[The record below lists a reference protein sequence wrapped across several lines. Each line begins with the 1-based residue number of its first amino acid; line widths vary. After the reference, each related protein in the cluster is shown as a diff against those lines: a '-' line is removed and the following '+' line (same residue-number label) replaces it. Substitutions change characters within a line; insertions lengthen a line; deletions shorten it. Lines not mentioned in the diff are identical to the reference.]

1 MNYLKILFVLVL
13 FAGISA
19 CYYDN
24 FEEINPGIGLQGCDT
39 AGTITYAGNIKAI
52 MENRCSVN
60 NSACHNSNGSGGY
73 DLSNLAGVESAI
85 ADGRFLGSIKHDP
98 GFSAMPKNAG
108 AKIDACEIIQIEKW
122 MNTGRTP

>member
-1 MNYLKILFVLVL
+1 MNSIKILALLVL

-24 FEEINPGIGLQGCDT
+24 FEEINPGLGLQGCDT
-39 AGTITYAGNIKAI
+39 AGTITYANNIKTI

-60 NSACHNSNGSGGY
+60 NPACHNSNGSGGY

-85 ADGRFLGSIKHDP
+85 ADGRFLGSIKHEQGYSP
-98 GFSAMPKNAG
+98 MPKNAG
-108 AKIDACEIIQIEKW
+108 RTIDDCEIIQIEKW